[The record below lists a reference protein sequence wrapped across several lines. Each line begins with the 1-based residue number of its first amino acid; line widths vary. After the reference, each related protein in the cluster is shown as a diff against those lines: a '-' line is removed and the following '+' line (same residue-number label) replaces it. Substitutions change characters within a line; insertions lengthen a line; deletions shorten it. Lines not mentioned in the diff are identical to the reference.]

1 MGVKLPYWGQ
11 KAVFTRS
18 IILLLLVPVISAAR
32 WVRMDGPH
40 FELLTNA
47 SEATGRT
54 LLERLEEIHGVF
66 RSLPGNRPAPP
77 VPTRV
82 LLFRSESDFRP
93 FRLSETTTG
102 YFQAAPERNYVV
114 MRDSGRGNSRIAC
127 HEYVHLVLN
136 HSSARLPQ
144 WLEEG
149 VAEFYSTL
157 DRDGGRLTVGR
168 PIPEHVRTLSE
179 VRLLDADALAS
190 ITHKSPH
197 YNDPTKTQIFY
208 AQSWA
213 LVHMLNLSPEYRD
226 KMADFVSL
234 IEEGVPS
241 GAAFERAFGKPMQQ
255 ALQDLTVWLRRG
267 IGTVAVTGIDAP
279 VPAGNSALRDLSEV
293 DANLA
298 QAELLLQIGRVETA
312 ERIYRRIE
320 REDPRSPD
328 AQTGLGALALERSRY
343 RVAREH
349 LLRAMELGA
358 NDARTHFEY
367 AMLLRETGA
376 SRDEVVASLKKAISA
391 APSFAEAHFV
401 LGTMLSAAG
410 DYAEAANHLA
420 RAASILPRQAYFW
433 HALALAYQHLGQ
445 LEEARRAAYRAAH
458 AAVTEQEVEM
468 ARAAIRLT
476 DQQEVARKSDRPSVG
491 TPDGWK
497 EKRGDSRIEGTL
509 RQIDCLGSSARFHV
523 RTADRSLALYVAN
536 PGEVLLRNVSS
547 VTFEFR
553 CGPQKPTSV
562 SVEYSARP
570 DATLGTDGDVVAIE
584 FR

>member
-1 MGVKLPYWGQ
+1 MALYWGQ
-11 KAVFTRS
+11 RIVFHRL
-18 IILLLLVPVISAAR
+18 IVLFLLLAAVAAAG
-32 WVRMDGPH
+32 WVRLESPH

-47 SEATGRT
+47 GEATGRT
-54 LLERLEEIHGVF
+54 LLDRLEEIHGVF
-66 RSLPGNRPAPP
+66 RSLPGNRPSPP

-102 YFQAAPERNYVV
+102 YFQAGPERNYIV

-157 DRDGGRLTVGR
+157 DRDGDRLTVGR
-168 PIPEHVRTLSE
+168 PIPEHVRTLSKGG
-179 VRLLDADALAS
+179 LLGADALAS
-190 ITHKSPH
+190 ITQKSPH
-197 YNDPTKTQIFY
+197 YNDPTKTHIFY

-241 GAAFERAFGKPMQQ
+241 RAAFERAFGKPLQQ
-255 ALQDLTVWLRRG
+255 ALQDLEAWLRQG

-279 VPAGNSALRDLSEV
+279 VSVENFALRDLSEG

-298 QAELLLQIGRVETA
+298 QAELLVQIGRTETA

-343 RVAREH
+343 KVAREH

-376 SRDEVVASLKKAISA
+376 SSDEVMASLKKAITA

-401 LGTMLSAAG
+401 LGMMLSATE

-445 LEEARRAAYRAAH
+445 LEEARRAAYRAAQ
-458 AAVTEQEVEM
+458 AAVTEQEIEM
-468 ARAAIRLT
+468 ARAAIRLA
-476 DQQEVARKSDRPSVG
+476 DQPAAADKTRRPPVS
-491 TPDGWK
+491 TPDSWK
-497 EKRGDSRIEGTL
+497 EKRGDTRIEGTL
-509 RQIDCLGSSARFHV
+509 RQIDCLG
-523 RTADRSLALYVAN
+523 
-536 PGEVLLRNVSS
+536 
-547 VTFEFR
+547 
-553 CGPQKPTSV
+553 
-562 SVEYSARP
+562 
-570 DATLGTDGDVVAIE
+570 
-584 FR
+584 